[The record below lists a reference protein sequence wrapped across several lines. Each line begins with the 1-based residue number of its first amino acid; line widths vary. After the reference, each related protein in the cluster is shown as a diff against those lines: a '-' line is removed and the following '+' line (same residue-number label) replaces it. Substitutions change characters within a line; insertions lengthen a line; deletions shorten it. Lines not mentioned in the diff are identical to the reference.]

1 VSDSSVHAGEH
12 MNALK
17 LSAYLDGRVPAAER
31 ERMEAH
37 MAECAECRH
46 QLVANRRLI
55 RAVKR
60 PGRKAM
66 AVGMLIA
73 ASVAVLMV
81 TPIVRERD
89 TDGTTALRNAGGTPV
104 MVAYGPIGETA
115 AGKLL
120 RFSWAPAAD
129 ATIYRFTLAAAG
141 GTPIWNASVND
152 TTVALPDSVKLRGG
166 TAYVWVVDALLG
178 TGVTRSTGLREF
190 QLSP

>member
-1 VSDSSVHAGEH
+1 MHAGEH
-12 MNALK
+12 MNDLE

-37 MAECAECRH
+37 MAECAECRR
-46 QLVANRRLI
+46 QVVASRRLI
-55 RAVKR
+55 RAAKR
-60 PGRKAM
+60 PGRNVIV
-66 AVGMLIA
+66 VGMLVA

-81 TPIVRERD
+81 TPIVRDREP
-89 TDGTTALRNAGGTPV
+89 DGTTPLRDAGGTPV

-115 AGKLL
+115 AAKLL

-152 TTVALPDSVKLRGG
+152 TTVALPDSVKLRSG